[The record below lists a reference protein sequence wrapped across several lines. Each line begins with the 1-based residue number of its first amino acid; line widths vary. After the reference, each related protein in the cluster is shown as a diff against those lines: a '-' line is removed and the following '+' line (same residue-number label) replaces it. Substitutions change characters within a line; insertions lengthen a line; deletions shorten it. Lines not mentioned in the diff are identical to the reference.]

1 MKNFSK
7 QFIYTI
13 TLFLAIGF
21 TSCENSNEDILETEL
36 TIEQKVALLEGS
48 EWLLKG
54 FETNVMHTFA
64 DGKRFT
70 YYGSD
75 SVFAEDPI
83 PDTQAYSVSGDLLIM
98 DFNFGNIYT
107 YELKVSCDNNIVE
120 FYRDG
125 ELNSTLYK
133 RDSNYQNCL

>member
-21 TSCENSNEDILETEL
+21 TSCDDSDDALSAEL
-36 TIEQKVALLEGS
+36 SIQQKVTLLEGS

-54 FETNVMHTFA
+54 FEDSVIYTFA
-64 DGKRFT
+64 DGERFT
-70 YYGSD
+70 YYGTD
-75 SVFAEDPI
+75 SVFSETAI
-83 PDTQAYSVSGDLLIM
+83 PGTQVYTISGDLLTM
-98 DFNFGNIYT
+98 DFNFGNIST
-107 YELKVSCDNNIVE
+107 YELKFSCDNAIVE
-120 FYRDG
+120 FYVDG